1 MNERHAEIAGAGIV
15 GLGTASLLAR
25 SGWSVRMHERS
36 SELREVGA
44 AIGIRGAGLEV
55 LRQIGV
61 VERLGGTTVL
71 DREEKRDFERKAS
84 SRAKAHRGNDRVI
97 TCCATTSL
105 D

>member
-25 SGWSVRMHERS
+25 SGWSVRIHERS

-71 DREEKRDFERKAS
+71 DREEKRDSNGKLLLERKRTA
-84 SRAKAHRGNDRVI
+84 GNDE
-97 TCCATTSL
+97 L
-105 D
+105 